1 LRVVAVLLVLMVVAE
16 VQVVSW
22 PPQDFLLQ
30 HQQITQLQSAP
41 ADLAH
46 PIQLLQRKAAILF
59 FQALHQPE
67 AATECGRAKQG
78 AMAAPAAAVWMAAP
92 VVQVFSGKATMVVT
106 AQVDH

>member
-1 LRVVAVLLVLMVVAE
+1 LQVAEVLLVLMVVAA
-16 VQVVSW
+16 VRVVSW

-41 ADLAH
+41 AARAH

-67 AATECGRAKQG
+67 AATENGRAKQG
-78 AMAAPAAAVWMAAP
+78 AMAALAAAAAMAAL
-92 VVQVFSGKATMVVT
+92 VVQVFLGKARMVVT
-106 AQVDH
+106 AQVVR